1 MDNSSATSPAVLP
14 PRVANGGLHLNP
26 ELRRILAN
34 IRVIVAIVAATEALS
49 LSGAGRTPA
58 ALAALGYAVYA
69 GWLCWVETRGNPPVL
84 PRVTPWVDAG
94 WILLFAWLAEAQSSL
109 FILLL
114 LFPVLFA
121 SLSFGFV
128 SGLLV
133 SLFAAAVA
141 AAQSLIHSGYGDI
154 PWQGAMLQPLSL
166 LVLGPLVAALARA
179 GVQMNEQ
186 LMVADR
192 LLRQLDPRRGV
203 RRIAETTLRTLTDH
217 FDADRGLI
225 LLWLPDSEPRLFDCD
240 PSGKLNQL
248 SGELYGSLVE
258 ALGALPPDVA
268 AVHHIGHLFGR
279 LPLRHHSG
287 FHVETRASSSAA
299 RPAAEQLA
307 ELLDAK
313 SMVALPICRRAP
325 HPCRLLLESRRR
337 RYHAR
342 DAELLHGVMEQLAPV
357 IENAGLLEQLTEAAM
372 AAERARIG
380 RDLHDTAIQP
390 YLGLKYGIEALAR
403 KAAVD
408 NPLHRDIHA
417 LKDVA
422 ISELHNLRELV
433 TDMRAGACG
442 ADDALAPALR
452 RQAKRFSELFGIDVS
467 VSCEGELPVRRSLAA
482 AIFPMVSE
490 ALTNIRRH
498 TDASRAE
505 IVVCAQAGACSLRIT
520 NAHDPHDPPPPF
532 IPRSI
537 VERAESLHGRAV
549 VERQRPGLTDL
560 IISIPASPEHGQP

>member
-14 PRVANGGLHLNP
+14 PGVANGGLHLNP

-34 IRVIVAIVAATEALS
+34 IRVIVAIVAITEALS
-49 LSGAGRTPA
+49 LSGTGRTPA
-58 ALAALGYAVYA
+58 ALAAVGYAVYA
-69 GWLCWVETRGNPPVL
+69 GWLCWVETRGNHPVL
-84 PRVTPWVDAG
+84 PRITPWVDAG

-141 AAQSLIHSGYGDI
+141 AAQLLIHKGYGDI

-186 LMVADR
+186 LTVADR
-192 LLRQLDPRRGV
+192 LLGQLDPRRGV
-203 RRIAETTLRTLTDH
+203 RRIAETTLRTLTHH

-240 PSGKLNQL
+240 ASGNVNEL
-248 SGELYGSLVE
+248 SGELHASLVE
-258 ALGALPPDVA
+258 SLGCLPPDVA
-268 AVHHIGHLFGR
+268 AVHHLGHVGR
-279 LPLRHHSG
+279 LPLRRHSG
-287 FHVETRASSSAA
+287 FDLETRASNSAA
-299 RPAAEQLA
+299 RAAAEQLA
-307 ELLDAK
+307 QLLDAQ
-313 SMVALPICRRAP
+313 SMVAMPICRRAP
-325 HPCRLLLESRRR
+325 HPCRLLLASRHR
-337 RYHAR
+337 RYRAR
-342 DAELLHGVMEQLAPV
+342 DAELLYGVMEQLAPV
-357 IENAGLLEQLTEAAM
+357 IENAGLLERLTEAAM
-372 AAERARIG
+372 ATERARIG

-403 KAAVD
+403 KAAPD

-422 ISELHNLRELV
+422 ISELHHLRELV

-452 RQAKRFSELFGIDVS
+452 RQAKRFSELFGIEVS
-467 VSCEGELPVRRSLAA
+467 VCCEGELPVRRSLAA
-482 AIFPMVSE
+482 AIFAMVGE

-505 IVVCAQAGACSLRIT
+505 IVVSAQAGVCSLRIT
-520 NAHDPHDPPPPF
+520 NAHDPHAPPPPF

-560 IISIPASPEHGQP
+560 IISIPAHSKHGQP